1 MSDVPRDPSYYH
13 PSTHAG
19 QQRKHRGI
27 EWDQVAETL
36 SDGRVKTC
44 HKPDCRLFVRE
55 FDDAQEP
62 VAVVAN
68 VEMGQILTVEWRP
81 EK

>member
-1 MSDVPRDPSYYH
+1 MADVPREPSFYH

-27 EWDQVAETL
+27 SWDQVAETL
-36 SDGRVKTC
+36 AEGRVKTC

-55 FDDAQEP
+55 FEDEDRP
-62 VAVVAN
+62 IGVVAS
-68 VEMGQILTVEWRP
+68 VECGEILTVEWR
-81 EK
+81 K